1 MTAEVILDGWY
12 ETEDGLLPVYE
23 TGDHLEQ
30 IVDRLVDLDEDFGH
44 TDMEFKLIYPSGT
57 EVDVTKLINF
67 IMEKKNE

>member
-12 ETEDGLLPVYE
+12 ETEEGLLPVYE

-30 IVDRLVDLDEDFGH
+30 IVDRLIGLDEDFGH
-44 TDMEFKLIYPSGT
+44 TDMEFKLIYPSVT

>member
-1 MTAEVILDGWY
+1 MTAEVILEGWY

-30 IVDRLVDLDEDFGH
+30 IVDRLIGLDEDFGH
-44 TDMEFKLIYPSGT
+44 TDMEFQLIYPSGT
-57 EVDVTKLINF
+57 GVDVTKLINF